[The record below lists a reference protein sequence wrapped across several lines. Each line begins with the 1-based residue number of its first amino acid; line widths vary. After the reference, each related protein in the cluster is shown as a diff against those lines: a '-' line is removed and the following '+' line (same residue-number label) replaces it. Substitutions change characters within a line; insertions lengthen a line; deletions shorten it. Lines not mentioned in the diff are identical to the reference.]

1 MARRRKAEKR
11 EMLPDHRYG
20 DPLVARLISTV
31 MRCGK
36 KSVAERIVYQAI
48 DLANKGHEGVEA
60 DPLIVFRKAIDT
72 IKPRVEV
79 RARRV
84 GGATYQVPSE
94 VPVERQTSLAIRWIV
109 MFAQKRKGV
118 PMARALANE
127 LRDAAGGQGG
137 AVKKRDDVH
146 KMAQANKAFAHFRW

>member
-11 EMLPDHRYG
+11 EMMPDHRYG
-20 DPLVARLISTV
+20 DPLVARLVSTV

-36 KSVAERIVYQAI
+36 KSVAERIVYDAI
-48 DLANKGHEGVEA
+48 NLANKGHDGADA

-72 IKPRVEV
+72 VKPRVEV

-94 VPVERQTSLAIRWIV
+94 VPIERQTSLAIRWIV
-109 MFAQKRKGV
+109 SFAQKRRGV

-127 LRDAAGGQGG
+127 LRDAANGQGG

>member
-11 EMLPDHRYG
+11 DSMPDHKYG
-20 DPLVARLISTV
+20 DPTVARFISTV

-36 KSVAERIVYQAI
+36 KSIAERIIYDAI
-48 DLANKGHEGVEA
+48 DMANKGSEA
-60 DPLIVFRKAIDT
+60 AATDPLAVILRAVET
-72 IKPRVEV
+72 VKPRVEV

-94 VPVERQTSLAIRWIV
+94 VPVARQASLAIRWIV
-109 MFAQKRKGV
+109 MFAQKRKGI

-127 LRDAAGGQGG
+127 LRDAANGQGG
-137 AVKKRDDVH
+137 AVKRRDDVH

>member
-11 EMLPDHRYG
+11 EGMPDHRYG
-20 DPLVARLISTV
+20 DPIVARLISTV

-36 KSVAERIVYQAI
+36 KSVAERIVYNAI
-48 DLANKGHEGVEA
+48 DLANKGSEA
-60 DPLIVFRKAIDT
+60 AAGDPLSVIHKAVDT
-72 IKPRVEV
+72 VNPRVEV

-94 VPVERQTSLAIRWIV
+94 VPIERQMSLAIRWIV
-109 MFAQKRKGV
+109 TFAHKRKGI

-127 LRDAAGGQGG
+127 LRDAANAQGG
-137 AVKKRDDVH
+137 AVKRRDDVH